1 MANYGFG
8 ITAAQIN
15 KLIGGEWSDDVRI
28 NCYMAAAIADLPDA
42 KAYAKFTFILNS
54 LGIKSAM
61 HTKIAKDQWVDTFT
75 FGGEAVAKMDEDDM
89 RKFAASHLWPN
100 MDVNTTYVMLAA
112 VTGEALTSMYDM
124 YAKKSDTQKFV
135 LHRIVI
141 GQNTV
146 YRICPDNIDVKGIV
160 AEALRYLT
168 KEK

>member
-28 NCYMAAAIADLPDA
+28 NCYMAAAIADLPDS
-42 KAYAKFTFILNS
+42 KAYAKFVFLLNS
-54 LGIKSAM
+54 LGIKQAN
-61 HTKIAKDQWVDTFT
+61 HVKIAKDQWVDTFT
-75 FGGEAVAKMDEDDM
+75 FGGEAATQLSEDDM
-89 RKFAASHLWPN
+89 RKFAASHLWKD
-100 MDVNTTYVMLAA
+100 MDANQTYVMLAA
-112 VTGEALTSMYDM
+112 VTGEALVTMYNM

-146 YRICPDNIDVKGIV
+146 YRICPDNSDVKAIV
-160 AEALRYLT
+160 AEALRYLA
-168 KEK
+168 K